1 MVAVSRTR
9 GAQLMTST
17 SVLDV
22 GARALLDALP
32 DAAAVLDRS
41 GRIVEINH
49 AWRMFA
55 LDNGGDLDQA
65 GVGVSYVDV
74 CRRSAAAGCADA
86 AVVLASLEAVLG
98 GTTVESDITT
108 VESDMEY
115 SCPAPLVVRW
125 FVLRITPLAGPCPG
139 ALVAHTNVSRRKL
152 AEQEMARM
160 AAHDALTGL
169 ANRSQLVERLRTAL
183 TPRAQVPDVGVLY
196 LDLDGF
202 KPVNDTFGHAA
213 GDEVLRTV
221 AGRLSASVR
230 PQDTVARVGGD
241 EFVVVA
247 PRISRAGLDALA
259 ARVGAALAVSHLVH
273 GTLVQVGASV
283 GIHLASPAE
292 DALQALG
299 QADAAM
305 YEVKRARRPHLAGRA
320 SLLG

>member
-55 LDNGGDLDQA
+55 LDNGGDLDHA

-86 AVVLASLEAVLG
+86 AVVLAGLEAVLG
-98 GTTVESDITT
+98 GTTVES
-108 VESDMEY
+108 EMEY
-115 SCPAPLVVRW
+115 PCPAPLVVRW

-169 ANRSQLVERLRTAL
+169 ANRLRLVERLRTAL

-196 LDLDGF
+196 LDLDSF

-221 AGRLSASVR
+221 AARLCATVR

-241 EFVVVA
+241 EFVVVS

-259 ARVGAALAVSHLVH
+259 ARVGAALAVPHLVH

-305 YEVKRARRPHLAGRA
+305 YEVKRARRSHLAGRA